1 MKIQVVA
8 VGKLKER
15 FWKEACDEYLKRLKG
30 YAKVRVD
37 EVPDCDPAKVGGEE
51 GARTKEGRSILEKLP
66 EHSHVILLDVGG
78 RQLSSEGIAAR
89 VDALALSGVSEI
101 SFIVGGSGGVS
112 QGVHDAADESMSF
125 GKITLPH
132 NLARVVLLE
141 QIRTIDKQRLT
152 GFVGHLDTT
161 AMRQVDEA
169 IVVSFGLQYLE
180 ELRHGK

>member
-89 VDALALSGVSEI
+89 VDALVLS
-101 SFIVGGSGGVS
+101 GVS

-141 QIRTIDKQRLT
+141 QIYRAFKISRGEPYHK
-152 GFVGHLDTT
+152 
-161 AMRQVDEA
+161 
-169 IVVSFGLQYLE
+169 
-180 ELRHGK
+180 